1 MGDLKSNK
9 LIYLKGFLFSIILV
23 VSSALLL
30 FVDEI
35 WQRAVLIGLLIWS
48 SARLYYFMFYVIER
62 YVDPE
67 YRFSGIYDFLKYLF
81 CSRKD

>member
-9 LIYLKGFLFSIILV
+9 LIYLKGFLFFIILV

-35 WQRAVLIGLLIWS
+35 WQRAVLIALLIWS

-81 CSRKD
+81 RSRND